1 MGRMETWNN
10 RNLRG
15 GTAEAPRMMAALRLQ
30 TANGALRGI
39 AFLAATMI
47 LATLMAWGV
56 ILLASSRLLN

>member
-15 GTAEAPRMMAALRLQ
+15 GTADDGGVAACQ
-30 TANGALRGI
+30 TATGALRGI